1 MLQAVAMRAVV
12 QFAVFILSCTTVHCF
27 LLAKNLPFPDNILKV
42 NSACS
47 RQLTRCLPFHKL
59 LATSAAT
66 SERTEKDPFLKIINR
81 MPKESYDLL
90 VSNVDPSTVNAV
102 DLVRHYFP
110 EKHVLI
116 ELGTLTRE
124 QKPAEIICP

>member
-1 MLQAVAMRAVV
+1 M
-12 QFAVFILSCTTVHCF
+12 
-27 LLAKNLPFPDNILKV
+27 
-42 NSACS
+42 
-47 RQLTRCLPFHKL
+47 
-59 LATSAAT
+59 
-66 SERTEKDPFLKIINR
+66 KIINR